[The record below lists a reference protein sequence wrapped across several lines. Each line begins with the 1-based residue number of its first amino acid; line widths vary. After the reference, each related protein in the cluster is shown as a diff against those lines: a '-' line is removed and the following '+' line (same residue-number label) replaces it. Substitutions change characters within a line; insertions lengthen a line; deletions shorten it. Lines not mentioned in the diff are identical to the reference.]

1 MSLCMSSLRDP
12 RHLRVQ
18 SETVGYAH
26 PLPLPG
32 MPHRTPRSLKHEYE
46 LFVEEE
52 IENYKD
58 SIPRS
63 ALLKIGDEAVGSL
76 ASEAQFALTELLL
89 CEEVDRIIRSRL
101 RLPTYRTWR
110 ARRIK
115 LLERYRTPEHWG
127 LPADSPVVRDVQP
140 AAEGHVLIA
149 GEASEGAALY
159 LAAHGSDVT
168 RLDQE
173 PAAVERVIAAAQAAG
188 LVGRVRGYASDL
200 GHWSPDVP
208 LSAVICSSSAFTP
221 MSASERWRVIDTLKD
236 ATRRGGV
243 HLVESI
249 AGRDSEMTVAD
260 LRARYRGWEISV
272 REQAPSSEAF
282 LARKAV
288 A

>member
-1 MSLCMSSLRDP
+1 
-12 RHLRVQ
+12 
-18 SETVGYAH
+18 
-26 PLPLPG
+26 
-32 MPHRTPRSLKHEYE
+32 MPHRAPRSLKHEYE

-63 ALLKIGDEAVGSL
+63 ALLKIGDEAVASL
-76 ASEAQFALTELLL
+76 AGQEQFALTELLL
-89 CEEVDRIIRSRL
+89 CEEVDRIISSRL

-110 ARRIK
+110 ARRLK

-127 LPADSPVVRDVQP
+127 LPADSALVRDIQP
-140 AAEGHVLIA
+140 AAEGHVLLA

-168 RLDQE
+168 ALDQE
-173 PAAVERVIAAAQAAG
+173 PEAVERVIAAAQAAG
-188 LVGRVRGYASDL
+188 LLGRVRGYSADL

-208 LSAVICSSSAFTP
+208 LSAVVCSSSAFTHLSP
-221 MSASERWRVIDTLKD
+221 SDRWRVIDTLQG

-243 HLVESI
+243 HLVGSI
-249 AGRDSEMTVAD
+249 AGPDAELTVAD
-260 LRARYRGWEISV
+260 LRSRYRGWEISV
-272 REQAPSSEAF
+272 RQEAPSSEVF

>member
-1 MSLCMSSLRDP
+1 
-12 RHLRVQ
+12 
-18 SETVGYAH
+18 
-26 PLPLPG
+26 

-63 ALLKIGDEAVGSL
+63 ALLKIGDEAVASL
-76 ASEAQFALTELLL
+76 GNQMQLALTELLL
-89 CEEVDRIIRSRL
+89 CEEVDRLIRGRL

-115 LLERYRTPEHWG
+115 LLEKYRTPEHWG
-127 LPADSPVVRDVQP
+127 LPADSVLVRDVQP

-149 GEASEGAALY
+149 GEASEGTALY

-168 RLDQE
+168 RLDRE
-173 PAAVERVIAAAQAAG
+173 PAVLERVIAAAQAAG
-188 LVGRVRGYASDL
+188 LLGRVRGYAADL
-200 GHWSPDVP
+200 SHWSPDVP
-208 LSAVICSSSAFTP
+208 LSAVICSSSAFTHLS
-221 MSASERWRVIDTLKD
+221 MSDRWRVIDTLQD
-236 ATRRGGV
+236 ATCGGGV

-249 AGRDSEMTVAD
+249 AGRDTEMTVAD

-272 REQAPSSEAF
+272 REEAHSSAAF

>member
-1 MSLCMSSLRDP
+1 
-12 RHLRVQ
+12 
-18 SETVGYAH
+18 
-26 PLPLPG
+26 
-32 MPHRTPRSLKHEYE
+32 MPHSAPRSLKHEYE
-46 LFVEEE
+46 LFVEQE

-63 ALLKIGDEAVGSL
+63 ALLKIGDEAVASL
-76 ASEAQFALTELLL
+76 ADQMQLALTELLL
-89 CEEVDRIIRSRL
+89 CEEVDRLIASRL

-110 ARRIK
+110 ARRVK

-127 LPADSPVVRDVQP
+127 LPADSALVRDVQP

-149 GEASEGAALY
+149 GGTNDAAALY

-168 RLDQE
+168 TLDQQ
-173 PAAVERVIAAAQAAG
+173 PAAVQRVIAAAQAAG
-188 LVGRVRGYASDL
+188 LVGRVRGYAADI
-200 GHWSPDVP
+200 GHWAPDVP
-208 LSAVICSSSAFTP
+208 LSAVVCASSAFTHLS
-221 MSASERWRVIDTLKD
+221 MLDRWRVIDTLQG

-249 AGRDSEMTVAD
+249 AGRDAEMTVAE

-272 REQAPSSEAF
+272 RQDAPSSEAF